1 MAILI
6 VDDAA
11 DDQNLVKSLL
21 GNEGYTEVL
30 TVGSSRQA
38 FRQLGLDDPALA
50 PASIDVILLDVAMPE
65 MSGVEACA
73 VINGHERLRDIPII
87 MMAGPAES
95 GALEQAFAAGAT
107 DYIAK
112 PPARLELLAR
122 VRACLRLKRE
132 IDRRKALEQESFEVT
147 RLLDAA
153 YQRLQYISFLD
164 GLTEIANRRRF
175 DEFIDLEWR
184 RALRSSTPM
193 SLIMI
198 DIDFFKA
205 YNDSYGHQSGDD
217 CLKRVA
223 NALNTALNR
232 PGDLAARYGGEEF
245 AVVLAGTHPAGAAA
259 VAEAL
264 RSRVEGLDIP
274 HAGSRVSD
282 RVTISL
288 GVASMVPVRES
299 SPADLIS
306 KADRALYE
314 AKRGGRNRVQVA
326 EGI

>member
-6 VDDAA
+6 VDDSS
-11 DDQNLVKSLL
+11 DDRDLLRSLL
-21 GNEGYTEVL
+21 GREGFTDLL
-30 TVGSSRQA
+30 TAGSSRQA
-38 FRQLGLDDPALA
+38 FRHLGLEDPALA
-50 PASIDVILLDVAMPE
+50 EAGVDVILMDMAMPE
-65 MSGVEACA
+65 MGGVEACT
-73 VINGHERLRDIPII
+73 VINEHDRLRDIPII
-87 MMAGPAES
+87 MLAATADTS
-95 GALEQAFAAGAT
+95 QLETAFAAGAI
-107 DYIAK
+107 DYISK
-112 PPARLELLAR
+112 PPTRIELLAR
-122 VRACLRLKRE
+122 VRACLRLRRE
-132 IDRRKALEQESFEVT
+132 IERRKALEQESFEVT

-153 YQRLQYISFLD
+153 YQRLQHISFLD

-184 RALRSSTPM
+184 RSLRNSTPL

-205 YNDSYGHQSGDD
+205 YNDTYGHQSGDE

-223 NALNTALNR
+223 NTLSASLNR

-245 AVVLAGTHPAGAAA
+245 AVVLAGTHRAGAAA

-264 RSRVEGLDIP
+264 RARVESLNIP

-288 GVASMVPVRES
+288 GVATMIPVRES
-299 SPADLIS
+299 SRVALIAA
-306 KADRALYE
+306 ADRALYD
-314 AKRGGRNRVQVA
+314 AKHKGRNRVGLA
-326 EGI
+326 EGL